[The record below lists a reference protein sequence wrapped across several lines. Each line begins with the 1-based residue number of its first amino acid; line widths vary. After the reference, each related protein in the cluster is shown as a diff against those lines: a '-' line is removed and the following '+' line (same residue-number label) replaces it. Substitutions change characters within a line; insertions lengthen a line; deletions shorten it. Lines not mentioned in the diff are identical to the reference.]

1 MLSRLMR
8 RHLIAADR
16 VAGTKQVP
24 EQMVCQQAIQL
35 VQHQNSA
42 VQSLV
47 QYQYGSERTRHHEA
61 IPNRS
66 IVVPVL

>member
-1 MLSRLMR
+1 MLLRLMR

-24 EQMVCQQAIQL
+24 YQMVCQQAIQL
-35 VQHQNSA
+35 VHQNSA